1 MSKPPQ
7 IPRKPAVFAVE
18 EPASSQLPPRAEI
31 SRKPGHFDHDFII
44 LPETTDPFSETL
56 PELLPEPETGGKSG
70 FPFVKL
76 AMGAIGIIL
85 SMAIGLW
92 TDQLVRDLFS
102 RADWLGYTAL
112 GAVGLALLSALAL
125 VAREFRGMMRLNEA
139 KALKEALAQAQ
150 VDTGSA
156 TARSAVAKLVAHIG
170 ERPET
175 AKGRAVLAATA
186 TDIIDSQ
193 QLIALAEQ
201 QLMAPLDMRARGLI
215 LNAAKRVSVVT
226 AVSPR
231 AVVDIGY
238 VIYEALRLVRAMADL
253 YGSRPG
259 AVGLAL
265 LMRDVIAHLAVT
277 GSIAVGDSLIQQLLG
292 HGVASKISAR
302 LGEGVINGLMTARIG
317 ISAMDLCR
325 PMAFSA
331 LKRPGISDFISD
343 LTPSMTGKKPDG
355 TVR

>member
-7 IPRKPAVFAVE
+7 TPRKPAVFAVE
-18 EPASSQLPPRAEI
+18 VPSGPEPRQGPEQT
-31 SRKPGHFDHDFII
+31 RKPGHFDHDFMI
-44 LPETTDPFSETL
+44 LSENTDPFSET
-56 PELLPEPETGGKSG
+56 PPVLLPDPATSGKSG
-70 FPFVKL
+70 FSFVKL
-76 AMGAIGIIL
+76 AMGAIGIIA

-92 TDQLVRDLFS
+92 IDQLVRDLFV
-102 RADWLGYTAL
+102 RADWLGYAAL
-112 GAVGLALLSALAL
+112 AAVGVALLSALIL
-125 VAREFRGMMRLNEA
+125 IAREFRGMMRLNEA
-139 KALKEALAQAQ
+139 KGLKENLAQAQ
-150 VDTGSA
+150 ADTRPGVA
-156 TARSAVAKLVAHIG
+156 RTALARLVAHIG

-175 AKGRAVLAATA
+175 ARGRAVLAATA
-186 TDIIDSQ
+186 NDIIDNQ
-193 QLIALAEQ
+193 QLISLAEQ
-201 QLMAPLDMRARGLI
+201 QLMTPLDMRARGLI

-259 AVGLAL
+259 TIGLVL

-331 LKRPGISDFISD
+331 LKRPGISILS
-343 LTPSMTGKKPDG
+343 LI
-355 TVR
+355 

>member
-1 MSKPPQ
+1 MTKPPQ
-7 IPRKPAVFAVE
+7 IPRKPAVFTVE
-18 EPASSQLPPRAEI
+18 EPADPAPRLKPSEA
-31 SRKPGHFDHDFII
+31 RKPGHFDHDFMI
-44 LPETTDPFSETL
+44 LPETVDPFSESA
-56 PELLPEPETGGKSG
+56 PVLLPETEATEKSG
-70 FPFVKL
+70 FSFGKL
-76 AMGAIGIIL
+76 ALGAIGLIA

-92 TDQLVRDLFS
+92 TDQLIRDLFT

-112 GAVGLALLSALAL
+112 GAVGVALLSALILIAK
-125 VAREFRGMMRLNEA
+125 EFRGMMRLSEA
-139 KALKEALAQAQ
+139 HILRLALASAQA
-150 VDTGSA
+150 DTRPA

-170 ERPET
+170 ARPET
-175 AKGRAVLAATA
+175 AKGRAVLSSTS
-186 TDIIDSQ
+186 TDIIDNQ

-201 QLMAPLDMRARGLI
+201 QLMSPLDMRARALI

-259 AVGLAL
+259 VIGLVL

-343 LTPSMTGKKPDG
+343 LTPSMTGKKPDE
-355 TVR
+355 TSR